1 MRYRHMRHYLA
12 PIVTACSLACCVNV
26 SPAAESST
34 IAPPVNTSRAAIQ
47 SAYDQFSA
55 AFDAH
60 DLDRFMSFF
69 SPDYTG
75 IDPKGKPVSR
85 EQTIKQFKEKR
96 NQILTMRCLYTI
108 QNLSQ
113 TADGVL
119 VEMKMHSDGTGQ
131 KRVIF
136 MKVRGTFTNDTVV
149 RDLWVNTADGW
160 RLKRRQTLRD
170 DTRINGV

>member
-1 MRYRHMRHYLA
+1 MRHCVA
-12 PIVTACSLACCVNV
+12 PIITACSLAFCVHV
-26 SPAAESST
+26 SSAAESST
-34 IAPPVNTSRAAIQ
+34 IAPPVNASRAAIQ
-47 SAYDQFSA
+47 AAYDQFSA

-69 SPDYTG
+69 SSDYTST
-75 IDPKGKPVSR
+75 DPKGKPVSR
-85 EQTIKQFKEKR
+85 DQTIKQFKEKR
-96 NQILTMRCLYTI
+96 DQILTMRCQYAI

-131 KRVIF
+131 KRVMF
-136 MKVRGTFTNDTVV
+136 MKVRGTFTNDTIV

-160 RLKRRQTLRD
+160 RLKRRQTLQD